1 MDILCANPV
10 GFPFWKI
17 GSFKPTRAPESAA
30 FTQIDALKTPFGYNN
45 SPDPDQTLSHDFIDS

>member
-1 MDILCANPV
+1 V